1 MTREDMVLLI
11 EAEDTINNM
20 NAVFMQLTGFGYADG
35 EFAKLDNVFEV
46 ILNNS
51 DKSYSMDED
60 ETFFYDKEFQIFHVP
75 QSAEETDES
84 IKARDLNYLYR
95 FNGYQ
100 FVYFGNDEDFIGKR
114 IIK

>member
-51 DKSYSMDED
+51 DQSYSMDED
-60 ETFFYDKEFQIFHVP
+60 ENMGNRFYNILMNQKLSPGERADMLMEG
-75 QSAEETDES
+75 EE
-84 IKARDLNYLYR
+84 IN
-95 FNGYQ
+95 
-100 FVYFGNDEDFIGKR
+100 
-114 IIK
+114 